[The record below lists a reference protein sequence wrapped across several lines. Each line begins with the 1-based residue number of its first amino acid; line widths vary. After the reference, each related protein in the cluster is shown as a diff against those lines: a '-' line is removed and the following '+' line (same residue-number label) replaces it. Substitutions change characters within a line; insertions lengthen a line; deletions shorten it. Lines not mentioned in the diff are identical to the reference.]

1 MADPRATRRLI
12 LRVSWP
18 MIISE
23 LTESLYS
30 LTDTY
35 FVSRLGTKSLA
46 GVGLATHISWLLF
59 GLTSLFSVGS
69 LVYIAQAY
77 GAREV
82 GKARS
87 ALGTTV
93 PATLLLTLPVAALLA
108 LEPEYMIVL
117 LAGEREVEAVL
128 EGASYLRIR
137 AAGLPLMA
145 IAMCFDASLR
155 AVGATKYSMIAMV
168 SGVLLN
174 VVLDPI
180 MIFGLAGF
188 PRMGVAGAA
197 LATVVSIAYT
207 IPITMVF
214 LKRVDLLP
222 ALGFDKK
229 ILSRLLEVGVP
240 ATIERLIFSLGNTLY
255 VAVIARCGVIAM
267 AAHQI
272 GIRVESLIFMPG
284 FAFSIAA
291 ASLVGQFVGA
301 GEYSSAKRVGY
312 EVAKIALAYMTLLGV
327 AVALFSQI
335 IVCPFSS
342 DEDVLALSAVYLVLA
357 GISEPGL
364 ALSMAIGGAIR
375 GAGNTVVPMI
385 VNAACLYLVRVA
397 PSLLLTRELGVIG
410 AWIAMA
416 ADVYVRGLLLLVVYS
431 RFYGRLVKRL
441 VQ

>member
-1 MADPRATRRLI
+1 MTDPGATRRLI
-12 LRVSWP
+12 LRISWP
-18 MIISE
+18 MIVSE

-35 FVSRLGTKSLA
+35 FVSKLGTRSLA

-69 LVYIAQAY
+69 LIYIAQAY
-77 GAREV
+77 GAKEM
-82 GKARS
+82 GKARI
-87 ALGTTV
+87 ALGTV
-93 PATLLLTLPVAALLA
+93 LPATLLLTLPVAVLLT
-108 LEPEYMIVL
+108 LKPESIIVL
-117 LAGEREVEAVL
+117 LAGERELEVVL

-145 IAMCFDASLR
+145 MAICFDASLR
-155 AVGATKYSMIAMV
+155 AVGATKYSMMAMV

-174 VVLDPI
+174 IVLDPV

-207 IPITMVF
+207 IPITLLF
-214 LKRVDLLP
+214 LKRVNLLP
-222 ALGFDKK
+222 MLGFDRK
-229 ILSRLLEVGVP
+229 ILFRLLEVGVP

-255 VAVIARCGVIAM
+255 IAVIARCGAIAM

-301 GEYSSAKRVGY
+301 GEHSSAKKVGY
-312 EVAKIALAYMTLLGV
+312 EVAKIALVYMTMLGV
-327 AVALFSQI
+327 IVALFSRA
-335 IVCPFSS
+335 IVYPFSS

-364 ALSMAIGGAIR
+364 ALSMVIGGAIR

-385 VNAACLYLVRVA
+385 INAACLYLVRVV
-397 PSLLLTRELGVIG
+397 PSLTLAHSIGVIG

-416 ADVYVRGLLLLVVYS
+416 VDVYVRGLLMLIIYS
-431 RFYGRLVKRL
+431 KFYGRLVKRL